1 MASFKNC
8 SFSNKHSNSGRF
20 KCKTD
25 KPEKKCMYDSEES
38 ESDCNPTQKHRD
50 RSHSAERGTRQMSM
64 NKSKKAAAAD
74 KCEEGRQ
81 LSMDKRSKEFENEF
95 AKNKAKEFKDAHS
108 KNKTEQNKFYRADK
122 AKKLRRNHVDNQRAR
137 KNQEYCLI
145 EEKKYIKKRFLKDDS
160 SEAMEDMD
168 KDFAADCETGKEE
181 RHRSESCERMADEK
195 ESSYC
200 ENAKQV
206 KSQTAQKSKYNNSKR
221 AGKKCKDTETCMAEE
236 YEQCSESSSSESEQ
250 EQCSKPKK
258 SNPKYQC

>member
-1 MASFKNC
+1 
-8 SFSNKHSNSGRF
+8 
-20 KCKTD
+20 
-25 KPEKKCMYDSEES
+25 MYESSES
-38 ESDCNPTQKHRD
+38 ESECDKGKKASRGHRETS
-50 RSHSAERGTRQMSM
+50 RERGAHQISM

-74 KCEEGRQ
+74 NCEEGRQ

-108 KNKTEQNKFYRADK
+108 KNKTEHNKFYRADK

-145 EEKKYIKKRFLKDDS
+145 EEKKFIRKRFLKDDS

-206 KSQTAQKSKYNNSKR
+206 KSQTAAKSKYNNSKR
-221 AGKKCKDTETCMAEE
+221 AGKKTKDTESCMAEE
-236 YEQCSESSSSESEQ
+236 YEECSESSESEES

-258 SNPKYQC
+258 CNPKYQC